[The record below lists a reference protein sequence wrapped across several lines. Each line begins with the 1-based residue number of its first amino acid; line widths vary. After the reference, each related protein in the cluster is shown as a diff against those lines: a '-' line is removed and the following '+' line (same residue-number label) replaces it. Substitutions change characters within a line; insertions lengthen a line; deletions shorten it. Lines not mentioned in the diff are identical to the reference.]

1 MFIISLK
8 ISQRVAATFSHLGS
22 EWGNR
27 DTIPQAVFKTGYN
40 ITSRAC
46 SGTTMSR
53 REVGT
58 ELLPHPY
65 QDLAKPGRVWAKG
78 KQKCHAV
85 SYSFECCV
93 FLSTW
98 LPLTTY
104 YCSVQFSSVTQS
116 CLTLSLTLCDPM
128 YCSTPGFPVHHQLP
142 ELAQTH
148 VHRVSDATQSS
159 HPLSIPFSC
168 LQSFPASGSFPMSQL
183 FASGGQSTG
192 VSASTSVL
200 PKNIQD
206 WSPSEWTGWICLQSK
221 GLSRVFSNTIVQK
234 HQLFCTQLSL
244 QSNSH
249 IHTWPLEK
257 P

>member
-116 CLTLSLTLCDPM
+116 CLTLCDPVNHSM
-128 YCSTPGFPVHHQLP
+128 SGLFVQPQLP
-142 ELAQTH
+142 EFTQTN
-148 VHRVSDATQSS
+148 VHWVCDAIQSS
-159 HPLSIPFSC
+159 HPLSSPSLPAFNLSQHQG
-168 LQSFPASGSFPMSQL
+168 LLKWVSSSHQVAKVLEFQHQSF
-183 FASGGQSTG
+183 
-192 VSASTSVL
+192 
-200 PKNIQD
+200 
-206 WSPSEWTGWICLQSK
+206 WWTLRTY
-221 GLSRVFSNTIVQK
+221 L
-234 HQLFCTQLSL
+234 L
-244 QSNSH
+244 
-249 IHTWPLEK
+249 
-257 P
+257 